1 MGKIL
6 EVKNLTVH
14 IKTHKGIV
22 QAVRGVDF
30 YLNEQETLAV
40 VGESGSG
47 KSITMK
53 GVMGILPKNG
63 KVVEGSVMFQGND
76 LTKYTERQM
85 QQVRGSEIAMIF
97 QDPMTSLNPT
107 MKVGKQIEEM
117 LKEHR
122 KEMSKADRKARAI
135 ELLSLVG
142 ISNPEARYGQYPH
155 QLSGG
160 MRQRVVIA
168 IALACDPKVL
178 IADDVK
184 STPVFSVG
192 LFTKNGNDYT
202 QVGTTQKVA
211 AGSEVKFSTELNEQN
226 KRYDLKEG
234 IPYYIFEMDG
244 DKRVENGA
252 SFQMPVV
259 LDPKNSTTKT
269 DTTFYVSYDCC
280 DDDSKV
286 AALTL
291 TKDAPNAS
299 TIITNTTK
307 NPAQIKVTKIA
318 TIDDNP
324 ADSHEATVALFTMD
338 ADGNYQ
344 AVSGQK
350 KTITIAAGDKG
361 KNSVTFDGLDSSKTY
376 YVFELDADGKRVE
389 NDSTTTVKSAGS
401 SKTFLATYSG
411 NSSRVDLLPGIP
423 GEKVI
428 TDANTTQVELSFA
441 KT

>member
-14 IKTHKGIV
+14 IKTHKGVV

-76 LTKYTERQM
+76 LTKYSERQM

-142 ISNPEARYGQYPH
+142 ISNPEARYDQYPH

-178 IADDVK
+178 IADEPTTALDV
-184 STPVFSVG
+184 TIQAQI
-192 LFTKNGNDYT
+192 LDLMRDL
-202 QVGTTQKVA
+202 QKKIKTSIIIITHNLGVVA
-211 AGSEVKFSTELNEQN
+211 NIADRVAVMYGGIFSTTHVTNIQKAFFVL
-226 KRYDLKEG
+226 
-234 IPYYIFEMDG
+234 
-244 DKRVENGA
+244 
-252 SFQMPVV
+252 FQ
-259 LDPKNSTTKT
+259 KHTK
-269 DTTFYVSYDCC
+269 
-280 DDDSKV
+280 K
-286 AALTL
+286 
-291 TKDAPNAS
+291 
-299 TIITNTTK
+299 
-307 NPAQIKVTKIA
+307 
-318 TIDDNP
+318 
-324 ADSHEATVALFTMD
+324 
-338 ADGNYQ
+338 
-344 AVSGQK
+344 AVSFRQFRELLR
-350 KTITIAAGDKG
+350 ILW
-361 KNSVTFDGLDSSKTY
+361 SLRLD
-376 YVFELDADGKRVE
+376 V
-389 NDSTTTVKSAGS
+389 
-401 SKTFLATYSG
+401 
-411 NSSRVDLLPGIP
+411 LLRQD
-423 GEKVI
+423 VRR
-428 TDANTTQVELSFA
+428 Q
-441 KT
+441 